1 MKKAIKYLFLTF
13 LLAAFLTGCG
23 SSAEEEAAEA
33 TPQQE
38 LYPVTIDGTEVRL
51 GETTVQALLDKG
63 LKLTVSEADENMNIT
78 EYEID
83 PEMELEPN
91 SYYSGGSISLTDN
104 MFAHISLVTD
114 EKAVRMG
121 DAVIAYM
128 EFYFQSEDKSEL
140 EKIMFNGVP
149 VTEISREKA
158 GEMFPDFTGDDNM
171 WLQYGPDYDYTLS
184 FDSDKMLVKLSLSK
198 NYDVDWSSGAQ

>member
-1 MKKAIKYLFLTF
+1 MKKSVKYLGLLLLTSV
-13 LLAAFLTGCG
+13 LLTGCG
-23 SSAEEEAAEA
+23 GSAEEEEA
-33 TPQQE
+33 QAQPQQE

-63 LKLTVSEADENMNIT
+63 LTLTVSEADENMNIT

-83 PEMELEPN
+83 PEMELERD
-91 SYYSGGSISLTDN
+91 SYYSGASISISDN
-104 MFAHISLVTD
+104 LFAHISLVTGPSTT
-114 EKAVRMG
+114 RMG

-128 EFYFQSEDKSEL
+128 EFYFQSADKSEL
-140 EKIMFNGVP
+140 EKISFNGVP

-184 FDSDKMLVKLSLSK
+184 FDTDKMLVKLSLSK
-198 NYDVDWSSGAQ
+198 KYDVDWSSGDQ